1 MKKRERKEEPAKK
14 NMRMDVNK
22 SQFRVANLN
31 TIRRALVPLLL
42 NVEHAS
48 MRTQDNIELNVAQ
61 VLSR

>member
-1 MKKRERKEEPAKK
+1 
-14 NMRMDVNK
+14 MDVNK